1 MTRLSVPIVAATA
14 CLATLLN
21 VASAAENQGGA
32 ARAAS
37 AQSARNAATKLEE
50 IAVTATRS
58 ERAVGDVPMAVTIL
72 QSDEIERS
80 PSKTLDELLRTSPS
94 FTLFRRS
101 SSVAADPSSQGV
113 KLRNV
118 GGSGISRAL
127 VLVDGIPANDPF
139 GGWVAW
145 RAVPR
150 LGLQRIE
157 IVPGGGS
164 ALYGNYALGGVIQAF
179 SRPIEPNEADLSAEY
194 GTSDTMQV
202 AARAADRWGSVGG
215 ALEGEYFESH
225 GYPVVADYARGAIDG
240 DTPSR
245 HTTLNGRLEI
255 RPNSRLGIDLKG
267 SYFDEDL
274 NAGTQYT
281 TAALQRLEV
290 SGSARYTTDGAGVLD
305 LTLFGHD
312 GEFQQNRARVGPGRN
327 TEVQSAQQDVPTS
340 DLGAGLLWNSPPLN
354 FGGTHSITV
363 GTDARSIDGTTHE
376 TLYPTPASLPGN
388 PTVQRDA
395 GGEQRLL
402 GVFAQDI
409 YDYSDAVSASLALRY
424 DRWQNLSGSRVER
437 AYDGTETSTDFD
449 DRSDEEFSPK
459 AGLRVRVNDWLATRG
474 TVYRSFRAPTLDELY
489 RPFQVGTVRT
499 ESNENLSPETV
510 RGAEVG
516 FDLGGY
522 GGPTARL
529 TAFWNEMQDPIVN
542 VSTGANTRQR
552 QNLGEARIQGFEVD
566 GSWAF
571 APHWSAGLAY
581 TLATTEVT
589 EAPGQPQLLGKQ
601 LPQAPEDMARLSL
614 SFDDPGLLT
623 INLQVRY
630 IGKQYE
636 NDINTLP
643 MEDVVLTDVFASGHL
658 TERLDLFVAVEN
670 VFDETYLVGR
680 SGVDTI
686 GQPRFVHGGFRLR
699 FGR

>member
-1 MTRLSVPIVAATA
+1 M

-21 VASAAENQGGA
+21 PASAAEPQEGA
-32 ARAAS
+32 APATS
-37 AQSARNAATKLEE
+37 TQSARIGATKLEE
-50 IAVTATRS
+50 VVVTATRS
-58 ERAVGDVPMAVTIL
+58 ARTVGNVPMAVTIL

-80 PSKTLDELLRTSPS
+80 PSKTLDELLRISPS

-118 GGSGISRAL
+118 GASGISRAL

-179 SRPIEPNEADLSAEY
+179 SRPIEPNEFDLAAEY

-202 AARAADRWGSVGG
+202 AGRAAGRWGTVGG
-215 ALEGEYFESH
+215 ALEGEFFDSN

-245 HTTLNGRLEI
+245 HTTVNGRLEI

-274 NAGTQYT
+274 NGGTQYT
-281 TAALQRLEV
+281 TAALQRLEF
-290 SGSARYTTDGAGVLD
+290 SGSARYAIDDAGVLD
-305 LTLFGHD
+305 FALFGHD
-312 GEFQQNRARVGPGRN
+312 GEFKQNRARVGPGRN
-327 TEVQSAQQDVPTS
+327 SEVLSAQQDVPTS
-340 DLGAGLLWNSPPLN
+340 DLGVSLLWSSPPLQR
-354 FGGTHSITV
+354 GGTHSLAV
-363 GTDARSIDGTTHE
+363 GTDARWIDGTTRE
-376 TLYPTPASLPGN
+376 ALYPTTASLPGN

-409 YDYSDAVSASLALRY
+409 YDYSDSVSASLALRY
-424 DRWQNLSGSRVER
+424 DRWQNLSGSRLER
-437 AYDGTETSTDFD
+437 AYDGTETLTEFD

-459 AGLRVRVNDWLATRG
+459 AGLRVRVNDRVAARG

-499 ESNENLSPETV
+499 DANEDLSPETV
-510 RGAEVG
+510 SGADVG
-516 FDLGGY
+516 LDLGGH

-542 VSTGANTRQR
+542 VSTGTNTRQR
-552 QNLGEARIQGFEVD
+552 QNLGKARIWGFEFD
-566 GSWAF
+566 GSWVF
-571 APHWSAGLAY
+571 AQHWSTGLAY
-581 TLATTEVT
+581 TRAKTEVT

-601 LPQAPEDMARLSL
+601 LPQAPESLARLSL
-614 SFDDPGLLT
+614 SFDNPDRLT
-623 INLQVRY
+623 ANLQIRY
-630 IGKQYE
+630 VGKQYE

-643 MEDVVLTDVFASGHL
+643 MEDVVLTDVFASWHV
-658 TERLDLFVAVEN
+658 TRRLDLLVSIEN

-699 FGR
+699 LGR